1 MMSTSFFSQSLCNS
15 SAVMRRASS
24 AGFFGCGLCT
34 GVLGASG
41 MKASWELQPVS
52 TPTATMKLND
62 NRIATRIKISPE
74 GSLPNSQLIYNFV
87 EQMQSEIGGMS
98 LPGSGV
104 YRVPTLVEFFL
115 SDKKPVVSY
124 QRVAG

>member
-24 AGFFGCGLCT
+24 AGFFGSGLCT

-41 MKASWELQPVS
+41 MKASWELQAVS

-62 NRIATRIKISPE
+62 NRIATRMKISPK

-87 EQMQSEIGGMS
+87 EQMQSVIVQVFSFEDRG
-98 LPGSGV
+98 
-104 YRVPTLVEFFL
+104 L
-115 SDKKPVVSY
+115 SSNIQGPSF
-124 QRVAG
+124 